1 MCSPPLES
9 LPLLKKNPPNEPLSF
24 EKRTLFNKNWQKIKK
39 TYFNTITTF
48 QTTTPMT

>member
-1 MCSPPLES
+1 MCFPPLEKY
-9 LPLLKKNPPNEPLSF
+9 PTIKKDPSNEPLSF

-39 TYFNTITTF
+39 TYYTITTF